1 MIDIKRK
8 EDCVG
13 CGACHDACPR
23 DAIYW
28 ETDIEGFW
36 YPRVNQ
42 DKCIECGLCEKVCP
56 IIQSGKLNCTNA
68 ETPVP
73 DVLAAYNA
81 DPEVRFKSTSGGI
94 FSVLAE
100 KMLAD
105 GGYICGAVW
114 TEDFGAKHIISNRRE
129 NLLRI
134 RGSKYFQSDMTG
146 VYREIRSVLAKGEKV
161 LVCGCPCQMAGL
173 RAFLRKD
180 YDNLLLVD
188 FICCSI
194 NSPKLFKDT
203 SRTWSGNMAQR
214 WWSIIP
220 RIRNMADGTSS
231 LSRPHSRTGA
241 SMPRTARATSS
252 RNASSVRT

>member
-173 RAFLRKD
+173 R
-180 YDNLLLVD
+180 
-188 FICCSI
+188 
-194 NSPKLFKDT
+194 LF
-203 SRTWSGNMAQR
+203 AQ
-214 WWSIIP
+214 
-220 RIRNMADGTSS
+220 G
-231 LSRPHSRTGA
+231 L
-241 SMPRTARATSS
+241 
-252 RNASSVRT
+252 

>member
-81 DPEVRFKSTSGGI
+81 GSRSALQKHVGRDILCPCREDACRRRIHLRCGVDGRLRSKAHHFQPSG
-94 FSVLAE
+94 E
-100 KMLAD
+100 
-105 GGYICGAVW
+105 
-114 TEDFGAKHIISNRRE
+114 
-129 NLLRI
+129 
-134 RGSKYFQSDMTG
+134 
-146 VYREIRSVLAKGEKV
+146 LAKNTWVEI
-161 LVCGCPCQMAGL
+161 L
-173 RAFLRKD
+173 
-180 YDNLLLVD
+180 
-188 FICCSI
+188 
-194 NSPKLFKDT
+194 PKRHDWRIQRDT
-203 SRTWSGNMAQR
+203 
-214 WWSIIP
+214 
-220 RIRNMADGTSS
+220 
-231 LSRPHSRTGA
+231 LRTGEGRESA
-241 SMPRTARATSS
+241 GMWL
-252 RNASSVRT
+252 SVPDGWSAGFFAQGL

>member
-105 GGYICGAVW
+105 GGYICGV
-114 TEDFGAKHIISNRRE
+114 DGR
-129 NLLRI
+129 LR
-134 RGSKYFQSDMTG
+134 SKAHHFQPSG
-146 VYREIRSVLAKGEKV
+146 ELAKNTWVEI
-161 LVCGCPCQMAGL
+161 L
-173 RAFLRKD
+173 
-180 YDNLLLVD
+180 
-188 FICCSI
+188 
-194 NSPKLFKDT
+194 PKRHDWRIQRDT
-203 SRTWSGNMAQR
+203 
-214 WWSIIP
+214 
-220 RIRNMADGTSS
+220 
-231 LSRPHSRTGA
+231 LRTGEGRESA
-241 SMPRTARATSS
+241 GMWL
-252 RNASSVRT
+252 SVPDGWSAGFFAQGL